1 MEILEEFKISVCRA
15 CAIVCLTRSMYY
27 YSTKKDD
34 RAVMLKLNEL
44 AERFPTRG
52 FETYYGKIR
61 LEGLT
66 WNRKRVLR
74 VYRTLS
80 LKMRRKRKRRLPARI
95 QRPLIVPAVLND
107 TWSVDFMS
115 DALESGR
122 KFRILN
128 VIDDCNREALVNEA
142 FFSIPAERLVE
153 SLKRL
158 ISYRTKPKKIRV
170 DNGPEFISKVFIKFC
185 MDQQIEICYIQPG
198 KPTQNAYIER
208 FNRTFREDI
217 LDAYLFES
225 VQQVNAMAYKW
236 QLEYNQNHP
245 HKALNGQSPW
255 LYKSS

>member
-1 MEILEEFKISVCRA
+1 
-15 CAIVCLTRSMYY
+15 MYY
-27 YSTKKDD
+27 YSNRKDD
-34 RAVMLKLNEL
+34 SAVAVKLNEL
-44 AERFPTRG
+44 AERYPTRG
-52 FETYYGKIR
+52 FESYFGRMR
-61 LEGLT
+61 LEGIK

-95 QRPLIVPAVLND
+95 QRPLTTPAVLND
-107 TWSVDFMS
+107 TWSADFMS

-128 VIDDCNREALVNEA
+128 VIDDCNREALINEA
-142 FFSIPAERLVE
+142 FLSIPAERLVE
-153 SLKRL
+153 ALKRL
-158 ISYRTKPKKIRV
+158 IGQRAGPKRIRV
-170 DNGPEFISKVFIKFC
+170 DNGPEFRSKVFAKFC
-185 MDQQIEICYIQPG
+185 TDQQIEICYIQPG

-225 VQQVNAMAYKW
+225 VQEVNAMAYQW